1 MHNITE
7 NFRMF
12 PFLQK
17 QNIVKK
23 KKKRHNWY
31 KNLSVLNQCF
41 IINDRTSKIYQT

>member
-12 PFLQK
+12 PSLQK

-23 KKKRHNWY
+23 KK
-31 KNLSVLNQCF
+31 
-41 IINDRTSKIYQT
+41 IIIKKKAQLVQKLICTKPMFYN

>member
-12 PFLQK
+12 PSLQK

-23 KKKRHNWY
+23 KKGTIGTKTY
-31 KNLSVLNQCF
+31 L
-41 IINDRTSKIYQT
+41 Y